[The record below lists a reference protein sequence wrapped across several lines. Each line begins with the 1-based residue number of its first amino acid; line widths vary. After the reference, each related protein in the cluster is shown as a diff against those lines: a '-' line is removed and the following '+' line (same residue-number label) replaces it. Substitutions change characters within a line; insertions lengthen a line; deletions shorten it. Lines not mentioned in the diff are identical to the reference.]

1 MKILGSKIDHIIVDV
16 SKQDMFNALMEYCYN
31 KFKLDKS
38 AMPCDE
44 WGFRELSVYPI
55 RHPKYSKEQK
65 AVVKLFNDLKKML
78 DI

>member
-1 MKILGSKIDHIIVDV
+1 MKILGSKTEHIVVDV
-16 SKQDMFNALMEYCYN
+16 SKQDALNALAEYCYN
-31 KFKLDKS
+31 KFNLDEFIL
-38 AMPCDE
+38 PYDNN
-44 WGFRELSVYPI
+44 GFREFSVYPI